1 MAQILRRTL
10 VVQTL
15 ASIGSRFTLR
25 RRREKRKVKNTIVLL
40 MRRVAQVG
48 EEEEGEENI
57 IKVSIKLSTLLA
69 KLNFRR
75 ERGNSKFREIER
87 KSAYFE

>member
-1 MAQILRRTL
+1 MAQILRQTL

-48 EEEEGEENI
+48 EEEEENI

-87 KSAYFE
+87 KSSYFE

>member
-48 EEEEGEENI
+48 EGEEEENL

-87 KSAYFE
+87 KSSYFE